1 MTCRKVRKLIPLIAG
16 DDLRPRLAR
25 AVRAHL
31 DACPGCRAELEGFR
45 AALAEAKAAARAE
58 SVPEWGGGEWNAL
71 MARVAAEAKGTGK
84 IAGRRRHACPEAEL
98 GRGFCPRRRD
108 RAGRSLRPFKRPVAA
123 AGGVAGRKRPG
134 HRVGKPPAGQ
144 GLHHHGLS
152 GDRAPSRLV
161 PRQEFRL
168 QRRTGMKKT
177 VIALLALA
185 FTLAVAGP
193 VFAEDPAAVPRT
205 GAAGRSE
212 EPAPGDRQAQIR
224 SG

>member
-25 AVRAHL
+25 AVRAHI

-84 IAGRRRHACPEAEL
+84 SAGRRRHACPEAEL
-98 GRGFCPRRRD
+98 GRGFGPRRRD

-123 AGGVAGRKRPG
+123 AGGAPG
-134 HRVGKPPAGQ
+134 GS
-144 GLHHHGLS
+144 GLVIAS
-152 GDRAPSRLV
+152 EN
-161 PRQEFRL
+161 PRQDRVSITMVSPETGL
-168 QRRTGMKKT
+168 QVVWFLDKNFDYKG
-177 VIALLALA
+177 
-185 FTLAVAGP
+185 
-193 VFAEDPAAVPRT
+193 EQ
-205 GAAGRSE
+205 E
-212 EPAPGDRQAQIR
+212 
-224 SG
+224 

>member
-84 IAGRRRHACPEAEL
+84 TPAGAGRRV
-98 GRGFCPRRRD
+98 PRP
-108 RAGRSLRPFKRPVAA
+108 SWAA
-123 AGGVAGRKRPG
+123 ASVLGAVIGLAVLSVLLRGPSPRPEGSPGGS
-134 HRVGKPPAGQ
+134 
-144 GLHHHGLS
+144 GLVIAS
-152 GDRAPSRLV
+152 EN
-161 PRQEFRL
+161 PRQDRVSITMVSPETGL
-168 QRRTGMKKT
+168 QVVWFLDKNFDYKG
-177 VIALLALA
+177 
-185 FTLAVAGP
+185 
-193 VFAEDPAAVPRT
+193 EQ
-205 GAAGRSE
+205 E
-212 EPAPGDRQAQIR
+212 
-224 SG
+224 